1 MNPPAPDA
9 YALHIS
15 SEIEGRLARC
25 RASIRTAIRHRL
37 QAITAAAGGGKG
49 RRTKVER
56 KQPPLCSYTHEGYSV
71 FYQVDPQTRRVVVL
85 DLGRTAKSA

>member
-1 MNPPAPDA
+1 MKPPAPVG
-9 YALHIS
+9 YALHIP

-37 QAITAAAGGGKG
+37 QDITVAAGGGKS
-49 RRTKVER
+49 RRTRVER
-56 KQPPLCSYTHEGYSV
+56 KQPPLCSYSHEGYSV
-71 FYQVDPQTRRVVVL
+71 FYQVDPETRRVIVL